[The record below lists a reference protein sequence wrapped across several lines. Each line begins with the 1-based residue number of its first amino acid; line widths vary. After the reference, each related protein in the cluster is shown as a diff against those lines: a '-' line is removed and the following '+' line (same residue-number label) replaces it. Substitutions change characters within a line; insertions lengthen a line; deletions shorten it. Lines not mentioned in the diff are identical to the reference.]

1 MTRNTAILRK
11 VFKRKQQARENNNEL
26 GSITLQYNGKHY
38 VVELPNNADASL
50 IRQIIKGKTGVEG
63 AFYMHFGD
71 QLTNYLHRSSIT
83 SENLAKLAGGYGK
96 FWKKINP
103 VCEEFNSQFCMNC
116 LETEYRSKVVKE
128 VIDWP

>member
-1 MTRNTAILRK
+1 MTRNTANPRK
-11 VFKRKQQARENNNEL
+11 VFKRKQRATENNNEL

-71 QLTNYLHRSSIT
+71 QLTNYLYCSSIT
-83 SENLAKLAGGYGK
+83 RGNLAKLAGGYGK
-96 FWKKINP
+96 FWKKSIR
-103 VCEEFNSQFCMNC
+103 F
-116 LETEYRSKVVKE
+116 LT
-128 VIDWP
+128 